1 MFSRFD
7 FSALVAFLVWVI
19 YHFLR
24 LSLGIVIHP
33 YRTTREI
40 MRGRW
45 FTPLVFLPTALL
57 AWIFLSGRVGAWIV
71 DVPTYSRDIL
81 GLCFASALVSIG
93 LWQMLL
99 FYLSLRFFV
108 GLRK

>member
-1 MFSRFD
+1 MLSRID
-7 FSALVAFLVWVI
+7 LSALVAFIVWVI

-71 DVPTYSRDIL
+71 DVPSYSRDIL
-81 GLCFASALVSIG
+81 GLFLASMLVSIG
-93 LWQMLL
+93 LWQALL

-108 GLRK
+108 GLRR